1 MSPPL
6 RDPTSDSEDDDPD
19 YAPPEHQGMIRVIL
33 SRIALSDQ
41 TNQTRIALEMKKEMT
56 MRM

>member
-19 YAPPEHQGMIRVIL
+19 YAPPEHQGVIIDYL
-33 SRIALSDQ
+33 IKDCLV
-41 TNQTRIALEMKKEMT
+41 
-56 MRM
+56 